1 MSWLD
6 AFFSAYIIRSDGTD
20 QTSREALNFIGF
32 SFADDS
38 VNNEIEINL
47 PTGVTNQI
55 LQNNGS
61 SYTATSNLTLPSG
74 ANRTI
79 TIADPTTAT
88 AGDSLTIYPGDGT
101 DAGALDSGGNLVLR
115 CGEGAPGEDNGELQ
129 LLDGEAAEVITIAN
143 IGIVG
148 SASALSFFGG
158 NPVIQQGPIADT
170 TDSSGGSA
178 GNTIGAVSGSG
189 DDAQINDN
197 FASLTAK
204 VQALKDALEN
214 YRLLVE
220 YLPP

>member
-6 AFFSAYIIRSDGTD
+6 AFFAAHIIRADGTN
-20 QTSREALNFIGF
+20 QTARGALNFIGF
-32 SFADDS
+32 SLVDDAINS
-38 VNNEIEINL
+38 EIEINL
-47 PTGVTNQI
+47 PAGVTNQI

-61 SYTATSNLTLPSG
+61 SYTATSNLTLPNG

-79 TIADPTTAT
+79 SIADAQ
-88 AGDSLTIYPGDGT
+88 ADSLTIRPSDGIT
-101 DAGALDSGGNLVLR
+101 SLDSGAELYIR
-115 CGEGAPGEDNGELQ
+115 PGEGAPGENNGELQ
-129 LLDGEAAEVITIAN
+129 LLDGEGGEVITIAN
-143 IGIVG
+143 IGAVG

-158 NPVIQQGPIADT
+158 VPVIQQGPIADT

-204 VQALKDALEN
+204 VQALKDALET
-214 YRLLVE
+214 YRLLKE

>member
-6 AFFSAYIIRSDGTD
+6 AFFSAYIIRSDGTE

-32 SFADDS
+32 SLTDDS

-61 SYTATSNLTLPSG
+61 SYTATSNLTLPNG

-79 TIADPTTAT
+79 SIADAQ
-88 AGDSLTIYPGDGT
+88 ADSLTIRPSDGIT
-101 DAGALDSGGNLVLR
+101 SLDSGAELYIR
-115 CGEGAPGEDNGELQ
+115 PGEGAPGENNGELQ
-129 LLDGEAAEVITIAN
+129 LLDGEGGEVITIAN
-143 IGIVG
+143 IGAVG

-158 NPVIQQGPIADT
+158 VPVIQQGPIADT

-214 YRLLVE
+214 YRLLKE